1 MSSVHRPSLLA
12 LLAPLALSACMAG
25 DHEVGGGGGQLSDSC
40 DEPEPLALT
49 PIDVSSTDDEADG
62 FRADC
67 SSGGVWCSLSSVR
80 GFALPECPAEPV
92 TIEAVFELVR
102 QLDQEHSG
110 LEFDF
115 GQVLD
120 RAGASAT
127 SFFGTS
133 YSDGGP
139 ALLGSLDAI
148 GGAPGATIEAW
159 SVSQQV
165 PCHNCTDFQDT
176 IILLYPDSGTV
187 FLLDGGHG
195 YDS

>member
-1 MSSVHRPSLLA
+1 MSTLHRPSLLA
-12 LLAPLALSACMAG
+12 LLALFALSACMAG
-25 DHEVGGGGGQLSDSC
+25 DHEVGGGGGQLSDPC
-40 DEPEPLALT
+40 DQPEPLTLT

-67 SSGGVWCSLSSVR
+67 GPGGVWCSLSSLR
-80 GFALPECPAEPV
+80 GFALPECPSEPA

-110 LEFDF
+110 LEFEL

-120 RAGASAT
+120 RAGASST

-148 GGAPGATIEAW
+148 AGGGAIEAW
-159 SVSQQV
+159 SVSQEV

-176 IILLYPDSGTV
+176 IILLYPDSSTV

>member
-1 MSSVHRPSLLA
+1 MSTVRRPSLL
-12 LLAPLALSACMAG
+12 LLAPLALSACLAG
-25 DHEVGGGGGQLSDSC
+25 DHEVAALGGQLSDPGG
-40 DEPEPLALT
+40 DPQPLELL

-67 SSGGVWCSLSSVR
+67 TSGGVWCNLSAVR

-92 TIEAVFELVR
+92 TLEAVFELVR
-102 QLDQEHSG
+102 QLDQNHST
-110 LEFDF
+110 LEFWF
-115 GQVLD
+115 GHVLD
-120 RAGASAT
+120 RTGAAST

-139 ALLGSLDAI
+139 ALLESIDAI
-148 GGAPGATIEAW
+148 AGDPGADIEAW

-176 IILLYPDSGTV
+176 IILLYPATGTV
-187 FLLDGGHG
+187 FVLDGGHG